1 MGLFNLTF
9 PQFFALFATVSAG
22 VVALYLLDRSR
33 RKQVVPSLRFW
44 QPAVRAAPV
53 TRRRHVQQPLSLLL
67 QLLSILLLLLAIAQP
82 RFGGAES
89 APRDH
94 VLLLETSA
102 WMAARSPGAR
112 PAFPT
117 LMDEARARAFAY
129 VRSLPSTDRIMI
141 VRADALSTPAG
152 GFESDRNK
160 LRDAISRSHAGS
172 TALNLEQA
180 LEFARHMLAIG
191 GGRAGEVAFAG
202 SGRISEHDQLAA
214 DAAPPNLRVLPIADA
229 AENLG
234 LRKLGLRRSAEDS
247 GLWEIFVSA
256 RNYGTRPTTA
266 TITLVFGGAP
276 AGLRRRVLPPGAERE
291 TSFEYRTQANGLLE
305 ARLLPDDAFP
315 ADNRAVLE
323 LPEQR
328 ALNVVVYSNE
338 PELLRPILSATPRVK
353 ARFRKLDE
361 YAEPGSDVGLVI
373 LDRFRPQ
380 APPAVDSV
388 WIDPPSPGSPLAIL
402 RSVTGAQITSWNT
415 THPLGSGLRTRDA
428 RLESVKVFE
437 TSPQDI
443 RIAEIDSGAVI
454 AARPGK
460 AKTVVMGFHPMHSPL
475 RFELAAPLLFANIL
489 DWVSPGIFR
498 RWEVNGGSVG
508 AVSVALE
515 AGQNPEDIRVLQA
528 DGTPLPFSVRNASLS
543 FFSGAPGTVRVLTG
557 NRESV
562 YSLTIPEL
570 GLAKWEPPPGAKSGI
585 PTATQAGQA
594 PRELWYVLAVLGA
607 FGLLVEWMIYGRLGA
622 RLIRS
627 RTGAEVLA
635 LFKLRKA
642 S

>member
-9 PQFFALFATVSAG
+9 PQFFALFATISAG

-44 QPAVRAAPV
+44 QPAVRPAPV
-53 TRRRHVQQPLSLLL
+53 TRRRHIQQPLSLLL

-82 RFGGAES
+82 RFGGAAA

-102 WMAARSPGAR
+102 WMAARSSGAR

-129 VRSLPSTDRIMI
+129 VRALPSLDRVMI

-160 LRDAISRSHAGS
+160 LRDAIARSHAGS

-180 LEFARHMLAIG
+180 FEFARHTLAMG
-191 GGRAGEVAFAG
+191 GGRAGEVVFAG
-202 SGRISEHDQLAA
+202 SGRISERDQLTP
-214 DAAPPNLRVLPIADA
+214 DAVPPNLRVLPVADA
-229 AENLG
+229 AENVG
-234 LRKLGLRRSAEDS
+234 LRKLGLRRSATDS

-256 RNYGTRPTTA
+256 RNYGARPRTA
-266 TITLVFGGAP
+266 TITLGFGGAP
-276 AGLRRRVLPPGAERE
+276 AGMRRLELAPGAERE
-291 TSFEYRTQANGLLE
+291 ASFEYRTQANGLLE

-315 ADNRAVLE
+315 DDNRAVLE

-338 PELLRPILSATPRVK
+338 PELLRPLLSATPRVK
-353 ARFRKLDE
+353 ATFRKPAE
-361 YAEPGSDVGLVI
+361 YEPPGPDVGLVI
-373 LDRFRPQ
+373 LDRFRPKTL
-380 APPAVDSV
+380 PSVDSV
-388 WIDPPSPGSPLAIL
+388 WIDPPSPGSPLVIAKI
-402 RSVTGAQITSWNT
+402 VTGAQITRWNT
-415 THPLGSGLRTRDA
+415 THPLGAGLRTRDA
-428 RLESVKVFE
+428 RIESASVFQ
-437 TSPQDI
+437 TSQDDI
-443 RIAEIDSGAVI
+443 RIAETDGGAII

-460 AKTVVMGFHPMHSPL
+460 TKTVVIGFHPMHSPL

-489 DWVSPGIFR
+489 HWVSPGIFR

-508 AVSVALE
+508 AVNVALD
-515 AGQNPEDIRVLQA
+515 AGQNPEDIRVLQE
-528 DGTPLPFSVRNASLS
+528 DGSPLPFTVRNKSLS
-543 FFSGAPGTVRVLTG
+543 FFSGAPGTVRVLAG

-570 GLAKWEPPPGAKSGI
+570 GQAKWEPPTGVRSGV
-585 PTATQAGQA
+585 PTAAQVGSGS
-594 PRELWYVLAVLGA
+594 RELWYALAILGGC
-607 FGLLVEWMIYGRLGA
+607 GLLAEWLIYGRLGA
-622 RLIRS
+622 RLIR
-627 RTGAEVLA
+627 RRKGAEMLA
-635 LFKLRKA
+635 RFKLRTA